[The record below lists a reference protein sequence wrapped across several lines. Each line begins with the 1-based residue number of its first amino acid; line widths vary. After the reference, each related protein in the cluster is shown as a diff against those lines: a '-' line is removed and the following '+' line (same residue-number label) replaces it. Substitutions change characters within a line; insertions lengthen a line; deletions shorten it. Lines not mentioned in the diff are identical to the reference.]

1 MVKFI
6 KIIILPIDNY
16 KKMNLLFIFFY
27 KSAAYSLYEKFINHI
42 RYL

>member
-16 KKMNLLFIFFY
+16 KKVKKMSLLG
-27 KSAAYSLYEKFINHI
+27 AAYSLYEKFINHI

>member
-16 KKMNLLFIFFY
+16 KRLKNI
-27 KSAAYSLYEKFINHI
+27 SLYEKFINDI
-42 RYL
+42 KYL